1 MDNSPILL
9 GRLMW
14 VVKYGPSKVHSHI
27 QVLDVKHIYYATM
40 GRQKKKT
47 KNNRTNKDSTLIFYY
62 YSLRKCTSWNG
73 MGLDML
79 N

>member
-40 GRQKKKT
+40 GRQKK
-47 KNNRTNKDSTLIFYY
+47 NKKQQNKQRFNFDIL
-62 YSLRKCTSWNG
+62 L
-73 MGLDML
+73 L
-79 N
+79 

>member
-40 GRQKKKT
+40 GRQKKKK
-47 KNNRTNKDSTLIFYY
+47 KNEFRYAKLI
-62 YSLRKCTSWNG
+62 
-73 MGLDML
+73 
-79 N
+79 